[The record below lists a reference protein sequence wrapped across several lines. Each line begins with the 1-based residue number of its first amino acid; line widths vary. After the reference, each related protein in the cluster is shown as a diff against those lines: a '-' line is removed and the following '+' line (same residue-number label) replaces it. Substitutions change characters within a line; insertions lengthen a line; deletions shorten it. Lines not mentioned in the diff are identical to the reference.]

1 MKHFMVIVW
10 VKYSY
15 RTLLFVVKHGSIA
28 DTKSDVFH
36 VRDWVSFTV
45 EGTLAET
52 QAGST
57 VPRRQLGRYLRSLR
71 VEAGLTVRAAA
82 KELERSE
89 PTLWRMESGMVAVRS
104 LDVEQMCRLYGAT
117 EDMTKALMALA
128 RETKAK
134 GWWQT
139 YGDVVPEWFDL
150 FVGLEAAAAKMAEY
164 EHSLVPGL
172 FQSEGYARTLITADH
187 QGESDAEIARR
198 VELRIGRQAILR
210 RPIDPPLLQVALR
223 ESVLR
228 TPVGGSAVMADQLD
242 HLAEVSRLP
251 NVSLRVI
258 PASAG
263 YHPGIVTGSFTILRF
278 PLNGGGVDSEPPT
291 IYQEMYTGALYLDK
305 PAEVER
311 YDAAFGAI
319 WDTALNERSSR
330 DLISRTAEEM
340 RHE

>member
-1 MKHFMVIVW
+1 M
-10 VKYSY
+10 
-15 RTLLFVVKHGSIA
+15 
-28 DTKSDVFH
+28 
-36 VRDWVSFTV
+36 
-45 EGTLAET
+45 AET

-150 FVGLEAAAAKMAEY
+150 FVGLEAAASKMAEY

-187 QGESDAEIARR
+187 QDESAAEIARR
-198 VELRIGRQAILR
+198 VELRLGRQAILR

-228 TPVGGSAVMADQLD
+228 TLVGGSAVMSDQLD
-242 HLAEVSRLP
+242 HLVEVSRLP
-251 NVSLRVI
+251 NVSLRVV
-258 PASAG
+258 PASVG

-330 DLISRTAEEM
+330 DLISRTAEEV
-340 RHE
+340 RHD